1 MNPVCVNIFDANN
14 LKQSFMTCVTTGV
27 DCFKRETLVNAI
39 NDKFVKDDIPW
50 QNVISV
56 GLHNTSANMGIR
68 NSVKSRILQKN
79 THCPIAGCKLPLSLS
94 CSF

>member
-1 MNPVCVNIFDANN
+1 MF
-14 LKQSFMTCVTTGV
+14 VTTGV
-27 DCFKRETLVNAI
+27 DCSKSETLFNAI

-56 GLHNTSANMGIR
+56 GLDNTSCNIGIR

-79 THCPIAGCKLPLSLS
+79 PDCIRIAVVIAI
-94 CSF
+94 